1 MRDLTINSLRLLA
14 ISVRYTLSSGSS
26 NARRESTD
34 MGDFDRQIVT
44 LRHWRADILQYL
56 EDFKYGVRCYRNDED
71 ITYELIARSRQ
82 KLKDIDALIV
92 AYESRNHFPG

>member
-1 MRDLTINSLRLLA
+1 
-14 ISVRYTLSSGSS
+14 
-26 NARRESTD
+26 

-44 LRHWRADILQYL
+44 LRHWRADVLQDL
-56 EDFKYGVRCYRNDED
+56 EDFKYGVRWYRNDED

-92 AYESRNHFPG
+92 AYESRNQFPG